1 MMCPKY
7 HVYKFCNDYANTL
20 NCSRGDD
27 CKFLHLTIM
36 ERILYE
42 RGSDGI
48 LKIVGPEAVKRGQMV
63 GACQEFIATGSCSR
77 GLYYCPNIHI
87 KTSQHAVHECPVCK
101 EPYAVDQVLNNNKSL
116 LAKQIE

>member
-48 LKIVGPEAVKRGQMV
+48 LKIVGPEAVKRANGGCLPRIYSYRKLLKGPLLLPQ
-63 GACQEFIATGSCSR
+63 
-77 GLYYCPNIHI
+77 Y
-87 KTSQHAVHECPVCK
+87 
-101 EPYAVDQVLNNNKSL
+101 PY
-116 LAKQIE
+116 